1 MHWGRMMLGTIGEPR
16 RMDGTVIADSVNIAA
31 RLEQMT
37 KRLGVGVLVSQTL
50 LERAADLAQV
60 PHRYLGQQQWLTW
73 TRAGS
78 RPQRRY

>member
-1 MHWGRMMLGTIGEPR
+1 VHWGRMMLGTIGEPR

-60 PHRYLGQQQWLTW
+60 PPDTS
-73 TRAGS
+73 AS
-78 RPQRRY
+78 SN